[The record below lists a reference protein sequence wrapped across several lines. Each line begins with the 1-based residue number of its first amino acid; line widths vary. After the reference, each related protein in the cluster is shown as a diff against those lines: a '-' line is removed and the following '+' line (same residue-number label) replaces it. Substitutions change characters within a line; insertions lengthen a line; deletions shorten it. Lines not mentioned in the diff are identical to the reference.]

1 MKLFKCPDCS
11 REYERDYTIN
21 YTTCLCG
28 EPMKEVKSRPLTNET
43 SKDDQM
49 ILKQAF
55 ERGRAKGKEET
66 IEEII
71 KMIDNEKIKVN
82 LK

>member
-1 MKLFKCPDCS
+1 MKTYKCPNCAS
-11 REYERDYTIN
+11 PRDVEDDIISVH
-21 YTTCLCG
+21 CPCG
-28 EPMKEVKSRPLTNET
+28 EYMKEVKSRPLTNET